1 MRTCQRFRG
10 ISHLLLE
17 TRLKYK
23 IQTQLTSIREDYF
36 RKEMER
42 MIQIKNL
49 TESIKCLVL
58 EDIGSFYECVEP
70 IECVECVEDIE
81 LGSQIW
87 LDRGYRELNEKTFPW
102 LETWKNLSECEN
114 AFDSGMICR
123 IPYKMIDR
131 RDVASDDFVQDF
143 IHSCVNLESLFYV
156 KFTFFIH

>member
-1 MRTCQRFRG
+1 MRTCQSFRG

-17 TRLKYK
+17 KRLKYK
-23 IQTQLTSIREDYF
+23 IQTQLPSITEVCF

-42 MIQIKNL
+42 MIQIKHL

-58 EDIGSFYECVEP
+58 EDM
-70 IECVECVEDIE
+70 EDME
-81 LGSQIW
+81 ALGNHIW
-87 LDRGYRELNEKTFPW
+87 LDRVERGYKELKEKAVQWP
-102 LETWKNLSECEN
+102 ETWKNLSECEKT
-114 AFDSGMICR
+114 FDSGMICR

-131 RDVASDDFVQDF
+131 QDVAYNDFVQDF